1 MPSFEDIRSRYPGA
15 KDLTDEEIIQRTAE
29 ITKLPLSIVA
39 EDFGYTP
46 QSRNVG
52 TFAKDTV
59 IGIGSAALGGA
70 SAIGDFFVPG
80 NKVSNAIN
88 DGVKQV
94 EETQSLPVRLGR
106 EKLNEALNTDD
117 IATQARGVKDY
128 VLQNP
133 VQAAAMGVGSF
144 IIPGSAIKGVKYGAK
159 ALELGTK
166 LAGRVATGAGVVTGG
181 VLAGGDAAGD
191 AYDQVYNSKNLADY
205 TPEERDALATEAA
218 RKAQV
223 APTLIGAVG
232 GLFGADKALAT
243 GTRSI
248 LKTAG
253 AEFLSEAAEEG
264 STKLSANVAAGQ
276 YDSEIKPFT
285 GVAGASLLGGVL
297 GGGTGL
303 SIGAMEKTRPA
314 GSFLDGSGNTGEN
327 SSVEGGAI
335 NKAIDENSQPIP
347 VGPIP
352 QSAAYGPNLPEQAGP
367 PAPNPSQ
374 QAADQ
379 AQLEVQRQ
387 QQVQQQAAA
396 QQEQQREARS
406 QVFRKY
412 GGLET
417 TIPNGTKPMW
427 QYLGKNYFTLDS
439 LSKAVDQQVA
449 KEAQK
454 PELVRQVE
462 DAVTQTYQAVGL
474 KPYTPGK
481 MSSFV
486 APLTEQAESI
496 DEVLSRIDAELGTL
510 KENTPQSDSLKALR
524 NVLMGKPAEF
534 VGDANPAPEAK
545 SPTAEKL
552 DNAFAVMK
560 DGVEVPIQ
568 VVAERLGTN
577 QNGEREVVALVD
589 GQEQN
594 IPISQIVVKQGVQDE
609 RLQLQ
614 ADAGVGTIP
623 TQISTTGNDSTGN
636 NGQQVD
642 LVGPGSVGLGQNPE
656 QDVSGGE
663 VQSQLASGSNVDGNA
678 NSSSDRQEALSQ
690 VRKIFTELFGSVRD
704 ANIIMELQDD
714 SNPQTQAEIAAKYG
728 VNQST
733 VSRVLKV
740 LQSDTLG
747 PRFFLAAKKL
757 GYSKEEVGFLIKAIE
772 DSGLSEDTNED
783 LVDDSAAQISQEND
797 ADILNTNADDVN
809 PAFSDDAVV
818 NKLSNEEVFGDEE
831 TGDKGGYAILEN
843 VAGTKV
849 ADASSANKTRVKYK
863 REGSNWKNYEDFEL
877 QNLIADKIAKKADL
891 PGIIEEVKRREAIR
905 VAKSSKTA
913 AKAETKVEA
922 KEDLNLTTEEQ
933 AANAWD
939 KVASTIANAPL
950 FEELSEEQQQ
960 DFIDFGPE
968 NWTAADVNTEL
979 NKLADSPKFSAE
991 AKKVTNAWSA
1001 SELKKNLSSTFA
1013 TNESF
1018 NDLVTIVDVFEELP
1032 ADLQAESKKQ
1042 RASSKGIKGI
1052 AYEGKVYLIA
1062 GQIAKGQELGVMLHE
1077 LGAHIGMKN
1086 LVGEYNYKKL
1096 IEQIQ
1101 YWASGAGSKTNP
1113 FESVIANRAWSRA
1126 DESSSAGSHK
1136 DEILAYFIE
1145 EAVLAGVSP
1154 SATKVSS
1161 NQIVQMLRSLVAAMR
1176 VALRKLGFSNFDSL
1190 TADDLVNLAFG
1201 AAKMELDGTYHGTDS
1216 KFRKFLDDK
1225 ISNVLSGWGHYTTND
1240 KAESKT
1246 YGEKTIRSL
1255 FMGDRKDLIENDRP
1269 LEDQPA
1275 VLKKLRAVADADFQ
1289 EFLKEQGVQIDGGDL
1304 QEALGQ
1310 YEVDSGGG
1318 LYKLLSNDAKD
1329 RVVDVKEIVSTFLAE
1344 QGIPGSTFKPYGR
1357 GMPNRQTIV
1366 FQGKDVAR
1374 VSQEIDGE
1382 LKFSVASARKETQ
1395 KRIDRMPKA
1404 YRGTVQKMFDFLTT
1418 KNLTDRTVANFAF
1431 TRDVT
1436 DAAAKIGLK
1445 SAQTFQRLSDAR
1457 KQILGSYSSRIEA
1470 ILEDFNKLT
1479 DASLKSTGPNSVN
1492 RFIKDSTVDGK
1503 WGFQPEWLSK
1513 QVTVDPVMADRFNAI
1528 EKQSP
1533 KAAQIIKAVF
1543 KYNFD
1548 VNQAMK
1554 TAVLD
1559 SISSEFDSMIAQA
1572 KKDGDI
1578 KEEADLLKKKAD
1590 SISEYQTL
1598 LRIRNEKPYAAL
1610 RRFGNIVVVG
1620 KSQAYLDAEDAN
1632 DTAEIRKLET
1642 DENHYVV
1649 RFAETNGEAQAI
1661 YRSMQGKYDYLTE
1674 PFDSADA
1681 DASVYGGRDLNALFY
1696 RLRNVANSEEGS
1708 DATSKGMN
1716 RLLNDLHLRLLSEQS
1731 VRQAENRRK
1740 NITGSD
1746 DDMMRAFVSQGRAA
1760 AHFVSSLTNSA
1771 GIYDSLKDMRKER
1784 DARTPGKDVR
1794 SIYYNEIM
1802 ARHGMEMAYNPT
1814 PIVDAAL
1821 NVTSTWMLLT
1831 SPGYYFQNITQP
1843 FLISLPYIG
1852 ANPKFGYNKSVA
1864 EFLKAYNDVKELVG
1878 LTKKGLSEADY
1889 NKLPADVRG
1898 VIEELVNRGSINI
1911 SLSAELGRF
1920 RSSVAE
1926 NPDIADKGMQLYN
1939 KGTDMLRGFAE
1950 NIESINRL
1958 TTAMTA
1964 YRLAVKAGQSN
1975 ESAIDYA
1982 DKVIYNTHGD
1992 YSGANA
1998 PRFMRTGVGRI
2009 ATQFR
2014 KFQLIQISLLARMWN
2029 DWKKSATP
2037 EERIVAKRQL
2047 MFTVGH
2053 TFAVGGIMGLPGFT
2067 ALAFLWG
2074 AMFGDDDEPDNP
2086 ELTLRRLIGNDD
2098 LADLLVKGVP
2108 AFMGVDV
2115 SGKLGMGQMLSV
2127 LPYTDFKLNKDSVN
2141 QAAVAL
2147 VGGPF
2152 LGGLVPRAAR
2162 GAEYLAAGEY
2172 YKGIEQLMPK
2182 GIGDVMKGLRIG
2194 TEGLTNKNG
2203 DVQLNADEISFM
2215 DAFMTGLGLP
2225 TTTLTKRQFAESA
2238 KYQFDEFFNGKTTEL
2253 KNQYAKAYRAGD
2265 AQSMAEARQKW
2276 MELQESR
2283 VKNGYSR
2290 QPLSTLIK
2298 APMEQRKR
2306 ERESAG
2312 GVSFSKGNRRFVQGL
2327 SGD

>member
-29 ITKLPLSIVA
+29 ITKLPLSTVA
-39 EDFGYTP
+39 EDFGYSPRT
-46 QSRNVG
+46 RNIG
-52 TFAKDTV
+52 AFANDTV
-59 IGIGSAALGGA
+59 ITTANAALGGLKA
-70 SAIGDFFVPG
+70 GADFVTPG
-80 NKVSNAIN
+80 SDFSKSVGKLIQEGEDS
-88 DGVKQV
+88 
-94 EETQSLPVRLGR
+94 QSLPVRLGR

-133 VQAAAMGVGSF
+133 VQAAAMGIGSF
-144 IIPGSAIKGVKYGAK
+144 AIPGAAIKGAKYGAQ
-159 ALELGTK
+159 ALELGAK
-166 LAGRVATGAGVVTGG
+166 LTGRVATGAGVVTGG

-205 TPEERDALATEAA
+205 TPEERDAIATEAA

-223 APTLIGAVG
+223 VPTLVGAVG

-253 AEFLSEAAEEG
+253 AEFLSEAVEEG

-276 YDSEIKPFT
+276 YDSDIKPFT

-303 SIGAMEKTRPA
+303 AIGAMEKTRPA
-314 GSFLDGSGNTGEN
+314 GSFLDGSGNTGDS

-352 QSAAYGPNLPEQAGP
+352 QSAAYGPNLPEQVGP
-367 PAPNPSQ
+367 VAPNPSQ
-374 QAADQ
+374 QAADA

-412 GGLET
+412 GGMET

-496 DEVLSRIDAELGTL
+496 EEVVSRIEAELATL
-510 KENTPQSDSLKALR
+510 KENTPQSDSLRALR

-534 VGDANPAPEAK
+534 VGDANPVATENTAAAPAAQQTTTPAAK
-545 SPTAEKL
+545 QASEWNDVTQQYLAE
-552 DNAFAVMK
+552 
-560 DGVEVPIQ
+560 
-568 VVAERLGTN
+568 
-577 QNGEREVVALVD
+577 
-589 GQEQN
+589 
-594 IPISQIVVKQGVQDE
+594 QGVQDE

-614 ADAGVGTIP
+614 TDAGMGAVP

-642 LVGPGSVGLGQNPE
+642 MVGAGSLGLGQNSE

-678 NSSSDRQEALSQ
+678 SGSSDRQEALSQ

-714 SNPQTQAEIAAKYG
+714 SNPQSQAEIAKKYG

-733 VSRVLKV
+733 VSRVQKV
-740 LQSDTLG
+740 LTSDTLG

-772 DSGLSEDTNED
+772 DSGLTEDTDEN
-783 LVDDSAAQISQEND
+783 LVDDSVAQISQEND

-809 PAFSDDAVV
+809 PAFSDDAAV

-831 TGDKGGYAILEN
+831 TGDKGGYSVLTN

-863 REGSNWKNYEDFEL
+863 REGDKWANYEDFEL

-905 VAKSSKTA
+905 VGKSAKTA
-913 AKAETKVEA
+913 AKAEPKAET

-950 FEELSEEQQQ
+950 FGELSEDQQQ

-979 NKLADSPKFSAE
+979 NKLADSPKFSTT

-1001 SELKKNLSSTFA
+1001 SELIKNLKSTFA
-1013 TNESF
+1013 TDESF
-1018 NDLVTIVDVFEELP
+1018 KDLVTIVDVFEELP
-1032 ADLQAESKKQ
+1032 ADLQAESKKL
-1042 RASSKGIKGI
+1042 RSESGGIKGI
-1052 AYEGKVYLIA
+1052 AYQGKVYLIA

-1077 LGAHIGMKN
+1077 LGAHVGMKN
-1086 LVGEYNYKKL
+1086 LIGEYNYNKIIDQLEK
-1096 IEQIQ
+1096 
-1101 YWASGAGSKTNP
+1101 WGAGKGVAMNSIEKMIVDRAYARIPEGTTN
-1113 FESVIANRAWSRA
+1113 SNTRR
-1126 DESSSAGSHK
+1126 DEL
-1136 DEILAYFIE
+1136 LAYFIE
-1145 EAVLAGVSP
+1145 EAVLAGINP
-1154 SATKVSS
+1154 TATNVSS
-1161 NQIVQMLRSLVAAMR
+1161 NQIVQMLRSMLAAMR
-1176 VALRKLGFSNFDSL
+1176 LALRKIGFAKFDSM
-1190 TADDLVNLAFG
+1190 TAGDFVDLAFG
-1201 AAKMELDGTYHGTDS
+1201 AAKVELDGTYHGTDS

-1374 VSQEIDGE
+1374 VSQEVDGE
-1382 LKFSVASARKETQ
+1382 LKFSIASARKETQ

-1445 SAQTFQRLSDAR
+1445 SAQAYQRLSDAR

-1513 QVTVDPVMADRFNAI
+1513 QVTVDPIMADRFNAI

-1572 KKDGDI
+1572 KRDGDI

-1590 SISEYQTL
+1590 SIAEYQTL

-1661 YRSMQGKYDYLTE
+1661 YRSMEGKYEYLTE

-1696 RLRNVANSEEGS
+1696 RLRNVANSEEGN
-1708 DATSKGMN
+1708 DATSKGMQ

-1731 VRQAENRRK
+1731 VRQSENRRK

-1852 ANPKFGYNKSVA
+1852 ANPKFGYNKSVV

-1920 RSSVAE
+1920 RSTVAE

-2074 AMFGDDDEPDNP
+2074 ALFGDDDEPDNP

-2108 AFMGVDV
+2108 AFMGVDL

-2127 LPYTDFKLNKDSVN
+2127 LPYTDFKLTRESAN
-2141 QAAVAL
+2141 QAALAL

-2152 LGGLVPRAAR
+2152 LGGLVPKAVGGLEHMAN
-2162 GAEYLAAGEY
+2162 GEY

-2182 GIGDVMKGLRIG
+2182 GIGDVMKGIRIG
-2194 TEGLTNKNG
+2194 TEGVTNKRG
-2203 DVQLNADEISFM
+2203 DVQLSPDEISFM

-2225 TTTLTKRQFAESA
+2225 TTTLTERQFAESA
-2238 KYQFDEFFNGKTTEL
+2238 KFQFDEFFNGKTTEL
-2253 KNQYAKAYRAGD
+2253 KNQYAKAYRSGD

-2312 GVSFSKGNRRFVQGL
+2312 GVSFNKGNRRFVQGL
-2327 SGD
+2327 TGD